1 MSMLT
6 SKTFSDLG
14 LVKPKVISIPP
25 QCTIEKALKTM
36 AENNVLTLPITSRA
50 FPSKFVYILSTLDIL
65 MYVVAREKGGAH
77 LDLGVTVES
86 AMTMASSLKAIADA
100 EMESYRVFERDY
112 RDTVE
117 STMVGFAHGL
127 HRVLITDALN
137 TKPAMVLTQSD
148 ITAYIHKN
156 AASLQLHEPM
166 SRTLAQ
172 LGLITNKVKTMS
184 TSETAL
190 EGYNRM
196 AAAKILALP
205 VVDNAGLVVA
215 TLSASD
221 LRGLSKETLPYV
233 GLNVLEFLGKM
244 NTNIGKDA
252 TSSVSAE
259 DTLKD
264 AVQLLVER
272 NVHRLWILDMM
283 LRPVG
288 VVSQSDVMAAI
299 LGLPTAGAAIPAASS
314 GSRGTSPGDPAAP
327 SGKCSPPTS
336 LDLVEVECSLPAVNV
351 LGIALLIVIRV
362 LPMTDGKF
370 GINVV
375 GVLEESS
382 SGLGYFRTRSQSTT
396 GSVY

>member
-1 MSMLT
+1 MSTLT

-25 QCTIEKALKTM
+25 QCTIETALKTM

-86 AMTMASSLKAIADA
+86 AMTMASSLKAFDA

-137 TKPAMVLTQSD
+137 AKPAMVLTQSD

-244 NTNIGKDA
+244 NTNSGKDA
-252 TSSVSAE
+252 TSSVSPD

-272 NVHRLWILDMM
+272 NVHRLWILDTM

-299 LGLPTAGAAIPAASS
+299 LGLQNSH
-314 GSRGTSPGDPAAP
+314 
-327 SGKCSPPTS
+327 KH
-336 LDLVEVECSLPAVNV
+336 
-351 LGIALLIVIRV
+351 
-362 LPMTDGKF
+362 
-370 GINVV
+370 
-375 GVLEESS
+375 
-382 SGLGYFRTRSQSTT
+382 
-396 GSVY
+396 